1 MTTITATD
9 RYVSFTGIDCEGNAK
24 IVIDRVLDLTR
35 DPALDN
41 KLWIRFRERLAEAG
55 KVGARKADELC
66 LACAHTYYIEELFEA
81 AGDAQGLDALRRLE
95 DECC

>member
-1 MTTITATD
+1 MGSTRD

-24 IVIDRVLDLTR
+24 VVIERVVALLERPEVCNAFWQRFLT
-35 DPALDN
+35 
-41 KLWIRFRERLAEAG
+41 RLAEAG

-66 LACAHTYYIEELFEA
+66 LACSHTYYIEELFEA
-81 AGDAQGLDALRRLE
+81 HDDELGLAALRRLE